1 MSDERE
7 RRLVQLRMAFESGLL
22 DEDTYPAAIAGL
34 GGGGKETAGVAGS
47 GAVAQGNGAVAAGA
61 YGLPAVRTAQ
71 FSKLEVPGQK
81 PLCLYPCYRRWPSCQ
96 DLWKKRRF
104 PS

>member
-1 MSDERE
+1 VSDERE

-34 GGGGKETAGVAGS
+34 GFVVAGS
-47 GAVAQGNGAVAAGA
+47 GSVAQGNGAVAAGA

-81 PLCLYPCYRRWPSCQ
+81 SLCLYPCYRRWPSCQ